1 MKKKIVAFL
10 LAAIMTAGMG
20 VSSFAAGTNTA
31 AGMQQNMSLSSAAQN
46 KKISTSKKK
55 ELTTKQ
61 LLELQEAQLSLLDY
75 KEMSAVYFVK
85 KTNTLH
91 LEVVKKASS
100 GLQNRIKQI
109 EKEYGIKTEVK
120 IVDQYEDLLEE
131 VVPPED
137 LLEEV
142 VPPEDLPEEVVQPT
156 ENPVKEKTKEDY
168 AWDFANYLSDQ
179 LTGNE
184 YSYITV
190 RQSDAVLE
198 IGVPSVKAMDKA
210 IELVEIYRE
219 VKGIKFI
226 NQLHPEKYV
235 TVEYHLSPFS
245 RNQIIQAYNSV
256 VQDSLIRKLRGDGSI
271 YSINYHGDRV
281 RIEYIDKGEELKEW
295 REKSKYS
302 SLISLEPFYKVN
314 PQ

>member
-20 VSSFAAGTNTA
+20 VSSFAAGINTA
-31 AGMQQNMSLSSAAQN
+31 VGMQQNMSLSSAAQN
-46 KKISTSKKK
+46 KKISTSQKK

-61 LLELQEAQLSLLDY
+61 LLELQEEQLSLLDY
-75 KEMSAVYFVK
+75 KEMSAVNFVK

-100 GLQNRIKQI
+100 DLQNRIKQI

-131 VVPPED
+131 VVP
-137 LLEEV
+137 
-142 VPPEDLPEEVVQPT
+142 PT

-226 NQLHPEKYV
+226 DQLHPEKYV

-256 VQDSLIRKLRGDGSI
+256 VQDNLIRKLRGDSSI

-302 SLISLEPFYKVN
+302 NLISLEPFYKVN

>member
-10 LAAIMTAGMG
+10 LAAIMIAGMG

-61 LLELQEAQLSLLDY
+61 LLELQEEQLSLLDY

-100 GLQNRIKQI
+100 GLQNRIKKI

-120 IVDQYEDLLEE
+120 IVNQYEDLLEE
-131 VVPPED
+131 VV
-137 LLEEV
+137 
-142 VPPEDLPEEVVQPT
+142 QTT

-198 IGVPSVKAMDKA
+198 IGVPSVKVMDKA

-226 NQLHPEKYV
+226 DQLHPEKYV

-256 VQDSLIRKLRGDGSI
+256 VQNSLIRKLRGDGSI
-271 YSINYHGDRV
+271 DFINYHGDRV

-302 SLISLEPFYKVN
+302 NLISLEPFYKVN

>member
-1 MKKKIVAFL
+1 MGSEMCIRDRYMKKKIVAFL

-20 VSSFAAGTNTA
+20 VSSFAAGINTA
-31 AGMQQNMSLSSAAQN
+31 VGMQQNMSLSSAAQN
-46 KKISTSKKK
+46 KKISTSQKK

-61 LLELQEAQLSLLDY
+61 LLELQEEQLSLLDY
-75 KEMSAVYFVK
+75 KEMSAVNFVK

-100 GLQNRIKQI
+100 DLQNRIKQI

-131 VVPPED
+131 VVP
-137 LLEEV
+137 
-142 VPPEDLPEEVVQPT
+142 PT

-226 NQLHPEKYV
+226 DQLHPEKYV

-256 VQDSLIRKLRGDGSI
+256 VQDNLIRKLRGDSSI

-302 SLISLEPFYKVN
+302 NLISLEPFYKVN

>member
-20 VSSFAAGTNTA
+20 VSSFAAGINTA
-31 AGMQQNMSLSSAAQN
+31 VGMQQNMSLSSAAQN
-46 KKISTSKKK
+46 KKISTSQKK

-61 LLELQEAQLSLLDY
+61 LLELQEEQLSLLDY

-100 GLQNRIKQI
+100 DLQNRIKQI

-131 VVPPED
+131 VVP
-137 LLEEV
+137 
-142 VPPEDLPEEVVQPT
+142 PT

-226 NQLHPEKYV
+226 DQLYPEKYV

-256 VQDSLIRKLRGDGSI
+256 VQDSLIKKLRGDGSI
-271 YSINYHGDRV
+271 DFINYHGDRV

-302 SLISLEPFYKVN
+302 NLISLEPFYKVN

>member
-10 LAAIMTAGMG
+10 LAAIMIAGMG

-61 LLELQEAQLSLLDY
+61 LLELQEEQLSLLDY

-100 GLQNRIKQI
+100 DLQNRIKQI

-131 VVPPED
+131 VVP
-137 LLEEV
+137 
-142 VPPEDLPEEVVQPT
+142 PT

-226 NQLHPEKYV
+226 DQLYPEKYV

-256 VQDSLIRKLRGDGSI
+256 VQDSLIKKLRGDGSI
-271 YSINYHGDRV
+271 DFINYHGDRV

-302 SLISLEPFYKVN
+302 NLISLEPFYKVN

>member
-1 MKKKIVAFL
+1 M
-10 LAAIMTAGMG
+10 
-20 VSSFAAGTNTA
+20 
-31 AGMQQNMSLSSAAQN
+31 
-46 KKISTSKKK
+46 
-55 ELTTKQ
+55 
-61 LLELQEAQLSLLDY
+61 
-75 KEMSAVYFVK
+75 
-85 KTNTLH
+85 
-91 LEVVKKASS
+91 
-100 GLQNRIKQI
+100 
-109 EKEYGIKTEVK
+109 
-120 IVDQYEDLLEE
+120 
-131 VVPPED
+131 
-137 LLEEV
+137 
-142 VPPEDLPEEVVQPT
+142 
-156 ENPVKEKTKEDY
+156 

-226 NQLHPEKYV
+226 DQLYPEKYV

-256 VQDSLIRKLRGDGSI
+256 VQDSLIKKLRGDGSI
-271 YSINYHGDRV
+271 DFINYHGDRV

-302 SLISLEPFYKVN
+302 NLISLEPFYKVN

>member
-10 LAAIMTAGMG
+10 LAAIMIAGMG

-61 LLELQEAQLSLLDY
+61 LLELQEEQLSLLDY
-75 KEMSAVYFVK
+75 KEMSAVNFVK

-131 VVPPED
+131 VVPP
-137 LLEEV
+137 
-142 VPPEDLPEEVVQPT
+142 T
-156 ENPVKEKTKEDY
+156 EKPVKEKTKEDY

-226 NQLHPEKYV
+226 DQLHPEKYV

-256 VQDSLIRKLRGDGSI
+256 VQDNLIRKLRGDGSI
-271 YSINYHGDRV
+271 DFINYHGDRV

-302 SLISLEPFYKVN
+302 NLISLEPFYKVN

>member
-20 VSSFAAGTNTA
+20 VSSFAAGINTA
-31 AGMQQNMSLSSAAQN
+31 VGMQQNMGLSSAAQN
-46 KKISTSKKK
+46 KKISTSQKK

-61 LLELQEAQLSLLDY
+61 LLELQEEQLSLLDY
-75 KEMSAVYFVK
+75 KEMSAVNFVK

-109 EKEYGIKTEVK
+109 EKEYGIKAEVK
-120 IVDQYEDLLEE
+120 IVDQY
-131 VVPPED
+131 
-137 LLEEV
+137 
-142 VPPEDLPEEVVQPT
+142 EDLPEEVVQPT

-226 NQLHPEKYV
+226 DQLHPEKYV

-256 VQDSLIRKLRGDGSI
+256 VQDNLIRKLRGDGSI

-302 SLISLEPFYKVN
+302 NLISLEPFYKVN

>member
-1 MKKKIVAFL
+1 MI
-10 LAAIMTAGMG
+10 AGMG

-55 ELTTKQ
+55 ELSTKQ
-61 LLELQEAQLSLLDY
+61 LLELQEEQLSLLDY
-75 KEMSAVYFVK
+75 KEMSAVNFVK

-131 VVPPED
+131 VV
-137 LLEEV
+137 
-142 VPPEDLPEEVVQPT
+142 QTT

-226 NQLHPEKYV
+226 DQLHPEKYV

-271 YSINYHGDRV
+271 DFINYHGDRV

-302 SLISLEPFYKVN
+302 NLISLEPFYKVN

>member
-20 VSSFAAGTNTA
+20 VSSFAAGINTA
-31 AGMQQNMSLSSAAQN
+31 VGMQQNMSLSSAAQN

-61 LLELQEAQLSLLDY
+61 LLELQEEQLSLLDY
-75 KEMSAVYFVK
+75 KEVSAVNFVK

-109 EKEYGIKTEVK
+109 EKEYGIKAEVK

-131 VVPPED
+131 VV
-137 LLEEV
+137 
-142 VPPEDLPEEVVQPT
+142 QTT

-219 VKGIKFI
+219 VKEIKFI
-226 NQLHPEKYV
+226 DQLHPEKYV

-256 VQDSLIRKLRGDGSI
+256 VQDSLIKKLRGDGSI
-271 YSINYHGDRV
+271 DFINYHGDRV

-302 SLISLEPFYKVN
+302 NLISLEPFYKVN

>member
-20 VSSFAAGTNTA
+20 VSSFAAGINTA
-31 AGMQQNMSLSSAAQN
+31 TGMQQNMSLSSAAQN
-46 KKISTSKKK
+46 KKISTSQKK

-61 LLELQEAQLSLLDY
+61 LLELQEEQLSLLDY

-91 LEVVKKASS
+91 LEVVNEASS

-120 IVDQYEDLLEE
+120 IVDQYEDLL
-131 VVPPED
+131 
-137 LLEEV
+137 
-142 VPPEDLPEEVVQPT
+142 EEVVQPT

-226 NQLHPEKYV
+226 DQLHPEKYV

-271 YSINYHGDRV
+271 DFINYHGDRV

-302 SLISLEPFYKVN
+302 NLISLEPFYKVN

>member
-20 VSSFAAGTNTA
+20 VSSFAAGINTA

-46 KKISTSKKK
+46 KKISTSQKK

-61 LLELQEAQLSLLDY
+61 LLELQEEQLSLLDY
-75 KEMSAVYFVK
+75 KEVSAVNFVK

-131 VVPPED
+131 VVP
-137 LLEEV
+137 
-142 VPPEDLPEEVVQPT
+142 PT

-226 NQLHPEKYV
+226 DQLHPEKYV

-271 YSINYHGDRV
+271 DFINYHGDRV
-281 RIEYIDKGEELKEW
+281 RIEYIDKGEELKKW

-302 SLISLEPFYKVN
+302 NLISLEPFYKVN

>member
-20 VSSFAAGTNTA
+20 VSSFAAGINTA
-31 AGMQQNMSLSSAAQN
+31 TGMQQNMSLSSAAQN

-61 LLELQEAQLSLLDY
+61 LLELQEEQLSLLDY

-131 VVPPED
+131 VVP
-137 LLEEV
+137 
-142 VPPEDLPEEVVQPT
+142 PT

-226 NQLHPEKYV
+226 DQLHPEKYV

-256 VQDSLIRKLRGDGSI
+256 VQDNLIRKLRGDSSI

-302 SLISLEPFYKVN
+302 NLISLEPFYKVN

>member
-20 VSSFAAGTNTA
+20 VSSFAAGINTA
-31 AGMQQNMSLSSAAQN
+31 VGMQQNMSLSSAAQN

-61 LLELQEAQLSLLDY
+61 LLELQEEQLSLLDY
-75 KEMSAVYFVK
+75 KEMSAVNFVK

-120 IVDQYEDLLEE
+120 IVDQY
-131 VVPPED
+131 ED

-226 NQLHPEKYV
+226 DQLHLEKYV
-235 TVEYHLSPFS
+235 TVEYQLSPFS

-256 VQDSLIRKLRGDGSI
+256 VQDNLIRKLRGDGSI
-271 YSINYHGDRV
+271 DFINYHGDRV

>member
-20 VSSFAAGTNTA
+20 VSSFAAGINTA
-31 AGMQQNMSLSSAAQN
+31 VGMQQNMSLSSAAQN

-61 LLELQEAQLSLLDY
+61 LLELQEEQLSLLDY

-120 IVDQYEDLLEE
+120 IVDQY
-131 VVPPED
+131 ED

-198 IGVPSVKAMDKA
+198 IGVPSVKAMNKA

-226 NQLHPEKYV
+226 DQLHPEKYV

-256 VQDSLIRKLRGDGSI
+256 VQDNLIRKLRGDGSI
-271 YSINYHGDRV
+271 DFINYHGDRV

>member
-20 VSSFAAGTNTA
+20 VSSFAAGINTA
-31 AGMQQNMSLSSAAQN
+31 VGMQQNMSLSSAAQN

-61 LLELQEAQLSLLDY
+61 LLELQEEQLSLLDY
-75 KEMSAVYFVK
+75 KEMSAVNFVK

-131 VVPPED
+131 VV
-137 LLEEV
+137 
-142 VPPEDLPEEVVQPT
+142 QTT

-226 NQLHPEKYV
+226 DQLHPEKYV

-271 YSINYHGDRV
+271 DFINYHGDRV

-302 SLISLEPFYKVN
+302 NLISLEPFYKVN

>member
-20 VSSFAAGTNTA
+20 VSSFAAGINTA
-31 AGMQQNMSLSSAAQN
+31 VGMQQNMSLSSAAQN

-61 LLELQEAQLSLLDY
+61 LLELQEEQLSLLDY

-120 IVDQYEDLLEE
+120 IVDQYEDLL
-131 VVPPED
+131 
-137 LLEEV
+137 
-142 VPPEDLPEEVVQPT
+142 EEVVQPT

-226 NQLHPEKYV
+226 DQLHPEKYV

-256 VQDSLIRKLRGDGSI
+256 VQDNLIRKLRGDGSI
-271 YSINYHGDRV
+271 DFINYHGDRV

-302 SLISLEPFYKVN
+302 NLISLEPFYKVN

>member
-20 VSSFAAGTNTA
+20 VSSFAAGINTA
-31 AGMQQNMSLSSAAQN
+31 TGMQQNMSLSSAAQN

-61 LLELQEAQLSLLDY
+61 LLELQEEQLSLLDY

-91 LEVVKKASS
+91 LEVVNEASS

-120 IVDQYEDLLEE
+120 IVDQYEDLL
-131 VVPPED
+131 
-137 LLEEV
+137 
-142 VPPEDLPEEVVQPT
+142 EEVVQPT

-226 NQLHPEKYV
+226 DQLHPEKYV

-271 YSINYHGDRV
+271 DFINYHGDRV

-302 SLISLEPFYKVN
+302 NLISLEPFYKVN

>member
-20 VSSFAAGTNTA
+20 VSSFAAGINTA
-31 AGMQQNMSLSSAAQN
+31 TGMQQNMSLSSAAQN
-46 KKISTSKKK
+46 KKIATSKKK

-61 LLELQEAQLSLLDY
+61 LLELQEEQLSLLAY

-91 LEVVKKASS
+91 LEVVNEASS

-109 EKEYGIKTEVK
+109 EKEYGIKAEVE
-120 IVDQYEDLLEE
+120 IVDQYEDLL
-131 VVPPED
+131 
-137 LLEEV
+137 
-142 VPPEDLPEEVVQPT
+142 EEVVQPT

-210 IELVEIYRE
+210 IELVEIYQE

-226 NQLHPEKYV
+226 DQLHPEKYV

-245 RNQIIQAYNSV
+245 RSQIIQAYNLV
-256 VQDSLIRKLRGDGSI
+256 VQDNLIKKLTGDGSI

-302 SLISLEPFYKVN
+302 NLISLEPFYKVN

>member
-1 MKKKIVAFL
+1 MKKGLSIL
-10 LAAIMTAGMG
+10 LFVIIMAVGME
-20 VSSFAAGTNTA
+20 VNTFAATIKTPMGIH
-31 AGMQQNMSLSSAAQN
+31 QEMSLSSAAQN

-61 LLELQEAQLSLLDY
+61 LLELQEEQLSLLDY
-75 KEMSAVYFVK
+75 KEVSAVNFVK

-131 VVPPED
+131 VVP
-137 LLEEV
+137 
-142 VPPEDLPEEVVQPT
+142 PT

-226 NQLHPEKYV
+226 DQLHPEKYV

-256 VQDSLIRKLRGDGSI
+256 VQDNLIRKLRGDGSI
-271 YSINYHGDRV
+271 DFINYHGDRV

-302 SLISLEPFYKVN
+302 NLISLEPFYKVN

>member
-1 MKKKIVAFL
+1 MKKEIVAFL

-20 VSSFAAGTNTA
+20 VSSFAAGINTA
-31 AGMQQNMSLSSAAQN
+31 VGMQQNMSLSSAAQN

-61 LLELQEAQLSLLDY
+61 LLELQEEQLSLLDY

-91 LEVVKKASS
+91 LEVVNEASS

-131 VVPPED
+131 VVP
-137 LLEEV
+137 
-142 VPPEDLPEEVVQPT
+142 PT

-226 NQLHPEKYV
+226 DQLHPEKYV

-302 SLISLEPFYKVN
+302 NLISLEPFYKVN

>member
-10 LAAIMTAGMG
+10 LAAIMIAGMG

-61 LLELQEAQLSLLDY
+61 LLELQEEQLSLLDY

-120 IVDQYEDLLEE
+120 IVDQY
-131 VVPPED
+131 
-137 LLEEV
+137 
-142 VPPEDLPEEVVQPT
+142 EDLPEEVVQPT

-219 VKGIKFI
+219 VKEIKFI
-226 NQLHPEKYV
+226 DQLHPEKYV

-256 VQDSLIRKLRGDGSI
+256 VQDSLIKKLRGDGSI
-271 YSINYHGDRV
+271 DFINYHGDRV

-302 SLISLEPFYKVN
+302 NLISLEPFYKVN

>member
-10 LAAIMTAGMG
+10 LAAIMIAGMG
-20 VSSFAAGTNTA
+20 VSSFAAGINTA
-31 AGMQQNMSLSSAAQN
+31 TGMQQNMSLSSAAQN
-46 KKISTSKKK
+46 KKISTSQKK

-61 LLELQEAQLSLLDY
+61 LLELQEEQLSLLDY
-75 KEMSAVYFVK
+75 KEMSAVNFVK

-226 NQLHPEKYV
+226 DQLHPEKYV

-256 VQDSLIRKLRGDGSI
+256 VQDNLIRKLRGDDSI
-271 YSINYHGDRV
+271 YSINHHGDRV

-302 SLISLEPFYKVN
+302 NLISLEPFYKVN

>member
-10 LAAIMTAGMG
+10 LAAIMIAGMG

-55 ELTTKQ
+55 ELSTKQ
-61 LLELQEAQLSLLDY
+61 LLELQEEQLSLLDY
-75 KEMSAVYFVK
+75 KEMSAVNFVK

-109 EKEYGIKTEVK
+109 EKEYGIKAEVK
-120 IVDQYEDLLEE
+120 IVDQY
-131 VVPPED
+131 
-137 LLEEV
+137 
-142 VPPEDLPEEVVQPT
+142 EDLPEEVVQPT

-226 NQLHPEKYV
+226 DQLHPEKYV

-302 SLISLEPFYKVN
+302 NLISLEPFYKVN

>member
-20 VSSFAAGTNTA
+20 VSSFASGINTTT
-31 AGMQQNMSLSSAAQN
+31 GMQQNMGLSSAAQN
-46 KKISTSKKK
+46 KKISTSQKK

-61 LLELQEAQLSLLDY
+61 LLELQEEQLSLLDY
-75 KEMSAVYFVK
+75 KEVSAVNFVK

-120 IVDQYEDLLEE
+120 IVDQY
-131 VVPPED
+131 ED

-226 NQLHPEKYV
+226 DQLHPEKYV

-256 VQDSLIRKLRGDGSI
+256 V
-271 YSINYHGDRV
+271 
-281 RIEYIDKGEELKEW
+281 
-295 REKSKYS
+295 
-302 SLISLEPFYKVN
+302 
-314 PQ
+314 

>member
-10 LAAIMTAGMG
+10 LAAIMIAGMG

-61 LLELQEAQLSLLDY
+61 LLELQEEQLSLLDY
-75 KEMSAVYFVK
+75 KEMSAVNFVK

-109 EKEYGIKTEVK
+109 EKEYGIKAEVK
-120 IVDQYEDLLEE
+120 IVDQY
-131 VVPPED
+131 
-137 LLEEV
+137 
-142 VPPEDLPEEVVQPT
+142 EDLPEEVVQPT

-226 NQLHPEKYV
+226 DQLHPEKYV

-302 SLISLEPFYKVN
+302 NLISLEPFYKVN

>member
-20 VSSFAAGTNTA
+20 VSSFAAGINTA
-31 AGMQQNMSLSSAAQN
+31 TGMQQNMSLSSAAQN

-61 LLELQEAQLSLLDY
+61 LLELQEEQLSLLDY

-120 IVDQYEDLLEE
+120 IVDQYEGLL
-131 VVPPED
+131 
-137 LLEEV
+137 
-142 VPPEDLPEEVVQPT
+142 EEVVQPT

-256 VQDSLIRKLRGDGSI
+256 VQDNLIRKLRGDGSI

-302 SLISLEPFYKVN
+302 NLISLEPFYKVN

>member
-20 VSSFAAGTNTA
+20 VSSFASGINTT

-61 LLELQEAQLSLLDY
+61 LLELQEEQLSLLDY
-75 KEMSAVYFVK
+75 KEMSAVNFVK

-100 GLQNRIKQI
+100 DLQNRIKQI

-131 VVPPED
+131 VVP
-137 LLEEV
+137 
-142 VPPEDLPEEVVQPT
+142 PT

-226 NQLHPEKYV
+226 DQLHPEKYV

-271 YSINYHGDRV
+271 DFINYHGDRV

-302 SLISLEPFYKVN
+302 NLISLEPFYKVN

>member
-10 LAAIMTAGMG
+10 LAAIMIAGMG
-20 VSSFAAGTNTA
+20 VSSFAAEINTV

-61 LLELQEAQLSLLDY
+61 LLELQEEQLSLLDY
-75 KEMSAVYFVK
+75 KEMSAVNFVK

-120 IVDQYEDLLEE
+120 IVDQY
-131 VVPPED
+131 
-137 LLEEV
+137 
-142 VPPEDLPEEVVQPT
+142 EDLPEEVVQPT

-226 NQLHPEKYV
+226 DQLHPEKYV

-256 VQDSLIRKLRGDGSI
+256 VQDNLIRKLRGDGSI
-271 YSINYHGDRV
+271 DFINYHGDRV

-302 SLISLEPFYKVN
+302 NLISLEPFYKVN

>member
-20 VSSFAAGTNTA
+20 VSSFAAGINTA
-31 AGMQQNMSLSSAAQN
+31 TGMQQNMSLSSAAQN

-61 LLELQEAQLSLLDY
+61 LLELQEEQLSLLDY

-100 GLQNRIKQI
+100 DLQNRIKQI

-131 VVPPED
+131 VVP
-137 LLEEV
+137 
-142 VPPEDLPEEVVQPT
+142 PT

-226 NQLHPEKYV
+226 DQLHPEKYV

-256 VQDSLIRKLRGDGSI
+256 VQDNLIRKLRGDGSI
-271 YSINYHGDRV
+271 DFINYHGDRV

-302 SLISLEPFYKVN
+302 NLISLEPFYKVN

>member
-31 AGMQQNMSLSSAAQN
+31 VGMQQNMSLSSAAQN

-61 LLELQEAQLSLLDY
+61 LLELQEEQLSLLDY

-120 IVDQYEDLLEE
+120 IVDQYEDLL
-131 VVPPED
+131 
-137 LLEEV
+137 
-142 VPPEDLPEEVVQPT
+142 EEVVQPT

-226 NQLHPEKYV
+226 DQLHPEKYV

-245 RNQIIQAYNSV
+245 RNQIIQAYNLV
-256 VQDSLIRKLRGDGSI
+256 VQDNLIRKLRGDGSI
-271 YSINYHGDRV
+271 DFINYHGDRV

-302 SLISLEPFYKVN
+302 NLISLEPFYKVN

>member
-1 MKKKIVAFL
+1 MKKRIVAFL

-20 VSSFAAGTNTA
+20 VSSFAAGINTA
-31 AGMQQNMSLSSAAQN
+31 TGMQQNMSLSSAAQN

-61 LLELQEAQLSLLDY
+61 LLELQEEQLSLLDY

-100 GLQNRIKQI
+100 DLQNRIKQI

-131 VVPPED
+131 VVP
-137 LLEEV
+137 
-142 VPPEDLPEEVVQPT
+142 PT

-226 NQLHPEKYV
+226 DQLHPEKYV

-302 SLISLEPFYKVN
+302 NLISLEPFYKVN

>member
-10 LAAIMTAGMG
+10 LVAIMTAGMG
-20 VSSFAAGTNTA
+20 VSSFAAGINTA
-31 AGMQQNMSLSSAAQN
+31 VGMQQNMSLSSAAQN

-61 LLELQEAQLSLLDY
+61 LLELQEEQLSLLDY

-100 GLQNRIKQI
+100 DLQNRIKQI

-131 VVPPED
+131 VVP
-137 LLEEV
+137 
-142 VPPEDLPEEVVQPT
+142 PT

-226 NQLHPEKYV
+226 DQLYPEKYV

-256 VQDSLIRKLRGDGSI
+256 VQDSLIKKLRGDGSI
-271 YSINYHGDRV
+271 DFINYHGDRV

-302 SLISLEPFYKVN
+302 NLISLEPFYKVN

>member
-20 VSSFAAGTNTA
+20 VSSFAAGINTTV
-31 AGMQQNMSLSSAAQN
+31 GMQQNMSLSSAAQN

-61 LLELQEAQLSLLDY
+61 LLELQEEQLSLLDY
-75 KEMSAVYFVK
+75 KEMSAVNFVK

-131 VVPPED
+131 VVP
-137 LLEEV
+137 
-142 VPPEDLPEEVVQPT
+142 PT

-226 NQLHPEKYV
+226 DQLYPEKYV

-256 VQDSLIRKLRGDGSI
+256 VQDSLIKKLRGDGSI
-271 YSINYHGDRV
+271 DFINYHGDRV

-302 SLISLEPFYKVN
+302 NLISLEPFYKVN

>member
-10 LAAIMTAGMG
+10 LAAIMIAGMG

-61 LLELQEAQLSLLDY
+61 LLELQEEQLSLLDY
-75 KEMSAVYFVK
+75 KEMSAVNFVK

-100 GLQNRIKQI
+100 DLQNRIKQI

-131 VVPPED
+131 VVPP
-137 LLEEV
+137 
-142 VPPEDLPEEVVQPT
+142 T
-156 ENPVKEKTKEDY
+156 EKPVKEKTKEDY

-226 NQLHPEKYV
+226 DQLHPEKYV

-256 VQDSLIRKLRGDGSI
+256 VQDNLIRKLRGDGSI
-271 YSINYHGDRV
+271 DFINYHDDRV

-302 SLISLEPFYKVN
+302 NLISLEPFYKVN

>member
-20 VSSFAAGTNTA
+20 VSSFAAGINTA
-31 AGMQQNMSLSSAAQN
+31 TGMQQNMSLSSAAQN

-61 LLELQEAQLSLLDY
+61 LLELQEEQLSLLDY

-100 GLQNRIKQI
+100 DLQNRIKQI

-131 VVPPED
+131 VVP
-137 LLEEV
+137 
-142 VPPEDLPEEVVQPT
+142 PT

-226 NQLHPEKYV
+226 DQLHPEKYV

-302 SLISLEPFYKVN
+302 NLISLEPFYKVN

>member
-1 MKKKIVAFL
+1 MKKRIVAFL

-20 VSSFAAGTNTA
+20 VSSFAAGINTTT
-31 AGMQQNMSLSSAAQN
+31 GMQQNMSLSSAAQN
-46 KKISTSKKK
+46 KKISTSQKK

-61 LLELQEAQLSLLDY
+61 LLELQEEQLSLLDY

-100 GLQNRIKQI
+100 DLQNRIKQI

-131 VVPPED
+131 VVP
-137 LLEEV
+137 
-142 VPPEDLPEEVVQPT
+142 PT

-226 NQLHPEKYV
+226 DQLYPEKYV

-256 VQDSLIRKLRGDGSI
+256 VQDSLIKKLRGDGSI
-271 YSINYHGDRV
+271 DFINYHGDRV

-302 SLISLEPFYKVN
+302 NLISLEPFYKVN

>member
-20 VSSFAAGTNTA
+20 VSSFAAGINTA
-31 AGMQQNMSLSSAAQN
+31 TGMQQNMSLSSAAQN

-61 LLELQEAQLSLLDY
+61 LLELQEEQLSLLDY

-120 IVDQYEDLLEE
+120 IVDQYEGLL
-131 VVPPED
+131 
-137 LLEEV
+137 
-142 VPPEDLPEEVVQPT
+142 EEVVQPT

-226 NQLHPEKYV
+226 DQLHPEKYV

-256 VQDSLIRKLRGDGSI
+256 VQDNLIRKLRGDGSI
-271 YSINYHGDRV
+271 DFINYHGDRV

-302 SLISLEPFYKVN
+302 NLISLEPFYKVN

>member
-20 VSSFAAGTNTA
+20 VSSFASGINTTT
-31 AGMQQNMSLSSAAQN
+31 GMQQNMSLSSAAQN

-61 LLELQEAQLSLLDY
+61 LLELQEEQLSLLDY
-75 KEMSAVYFVK
+75 KEMSAVNFVK

-120 IVDQYEDLLEE
+120 IVDQY
-131 VVPPED
+131 
-137 LLEEV
+137 
-142 VPPEDLPEEVVQPT
+142 EDLPEEVVQPT

-210 IELVEIYRE
+210 IELVETYRE

-226 NQLHPEKYV
+226 DQLHPEKYV

-256 VQDSLIRKLRGDGSI
+256 VQDNLIRKLRGDSSI

-302 SLISLEPFYKVN
+302 NLISLEPFYKVN

>member
-10 LAAIMTAGMG
+10 LAAIMIVGMG
-20 VSSFAAGTNTA
+20 VSSFAAEINTV

-61 LLELQEAQLSLLDY
+61 LLELQEEQLSLLDY
-75 KEMSAVYFVK
+75 KEMSAVNFVK

-120 IVDQYEDLLEE
+120 IVDQY
-131 VVPPED
+131 
-137 LLEEV
+137 
-142 VPPEDLPEEVVQPT
+142 EDLPEEVVQPT

-226 NQLHPEKYV
+226 DQLHPEKYV

-256 VQDSLIRKLRGDGSI
+256 VQDNLIRKLRGDGSI
-271 YSINYHGDRV
+271 DFINYHGDRV

-302 SLISLEPFYKVN
+302 NLISLEPFYKVN